1 MNGRLSAFLH
11 SLAHRLDPGVCAC
24 HVDAYQKAWKAQRD
38 AELRQVEARTPDELD
53 AAFRRLIADGEWQD
67 WAA

>member
-1 MNGRLSAFLH
+1 MRALLH
-11 SLAHRLDPGVCAC
+11 RLAHWIDPGICAC
-24 HVDAYQKAWKAQRD
+24 ESAAYMRGWRHRRD